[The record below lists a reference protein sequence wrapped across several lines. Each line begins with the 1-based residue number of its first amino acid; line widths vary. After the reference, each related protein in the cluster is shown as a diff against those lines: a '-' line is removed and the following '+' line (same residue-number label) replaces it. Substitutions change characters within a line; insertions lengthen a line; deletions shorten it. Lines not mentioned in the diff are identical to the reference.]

1 MQAMEVE
8 EEVWREDES
17 EEREHNEMEA
27 SGPRCMLRGDPQRQ
41 NGKGHIEEAEGVV
54 V

>member
-1 MQAMEVE
+1 MQAMKVE

-17 EEREHNEMEA
+17 EEREHKKMEA
-27 SGPRCMLRGDPQRQ
+27 SGPRCMLRRDTQRQ
-41 NGKGHIEEAEGVV
+41 NGEGHLEEAEGVV